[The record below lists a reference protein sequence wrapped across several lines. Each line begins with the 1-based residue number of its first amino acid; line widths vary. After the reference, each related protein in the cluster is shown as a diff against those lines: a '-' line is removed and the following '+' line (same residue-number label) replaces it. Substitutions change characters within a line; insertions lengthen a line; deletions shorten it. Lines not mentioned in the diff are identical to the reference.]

1 MSRSISWLPCH
12 FPAPVHLKRL
22 LVPLGKVTVTADS
35 GISEKHLIGICQSK
49 YGTFCDCSR
58 LGGREEGGVLSGAK
72 RNRRVLGSAPD
83 AVRHPNGDAF
93 CRLSPADI

>member
-22 LVPLGKVTVTADS
+22 LMPLGKVTVTADS
-35 GISEKHLIGICQSK
+35 GISEKHLIGICLSK
-49 YGTFCDCSR
+49 YGTFCDCSW
-58 LGGREEGGVLSGAK
+58 LGGGEEGGGLSGVK

-93 CRLSPADI
+93 CRLAPADI